1 MTLQHF
7 LIITEKRPRDTS
19 IGHNYFKFHEH
30 IINSIALCIFG
41 SASENLTLILARNN
55 VHIVVGIKSKFL
67 FSLPT
72 IKNHLNRN
80 LELKMNKILNM
91 SSSMFKCTM

>member
-7 LIITEKRPRDTS
+7 IIITEKRPKDTS

-55 VHIVVGIKSKFL
+55 VHIDRL
-67 FSLPT
+67 LA
-72 IKNHLNRN
+72 LNQN
-80 LELKMNKILNM
+80 FYLV
-91 SSSMFKCTM
+91 CQP